1 MRDFT
6 PVPKERRARTL
17 RRIAAFFEPYRLQV
31 LIVLG
36 AILTTSLIG
45 LINPLLLGLLLDQV
59 IIGKDYAKLNLY
71 VGLMIVLPIIT
82 GLIGV
87 GQSYLNN
94 VIGQNVM
101 QDLRGALYAHLQSM
115 PLRFFTETRTGEIQS
130 RLANDIG
137 GVQAVVTDT
146 ASSVTSNLAI
156 AISTTIAMFLLDW
169 RLAVLSLGLTPFF
182 LYLTYRV
189 GKIRRE
195 VSTETQKSLAELTAT
210 TEETLSVS
218 GILLSKTFGQQ
229 ANAIEKF
236 RGQNKRLA
244 MLQIRQ
250 AMVGRWFFMIIGT
263 IFSIMPAFVYWLAGT
278 LAANGAPGAPSAG
291 TIVAFTTLQSR
302 LFFPL
307 GQLLNIQVEI
317 QGSLAL
323 FDRIF
328 EYLEMDPEIV
338 DAPDAVAMTRASTRG
353 RVRFRDVSFQ
363 YPTAAVPSQKA
374 HEAVARGLEEEP
386 ELELEMA
393 AAYPGRHAS
402 PRSRTMRS
410 LPPSPS
416 ASNTSTLP
424 PNPGS
429 WSRWWVPRAPARPR
443 RPTSSRGCTTSTR
456 ARSRST
462 TSMSAGSSSPRSGRS
477 SAR

>member
-1 MRDFT
+1 MAFPRGQTRTATGGAASGGGRFGGGGGGGRGGAMFGGGGSGDYE
-6 PVPKERRARTL
+6 PIPKERRARTL
-17 RRIAAFFEPYRLQV
+17 RRIAAFFTPYKLQV
-31 LIVLG
+31 AVVLI

-45 LINPLLLGLLLDQV
+45 LVNPLLLGLLLDQV
-59 IIGKDYAKLNLY
+59 IIGQDYSKLNLY
-71 VGLMIVLPIIT
+71 VGLMIALPIIT

-101 QDLRGALYAHLQSM
+101 QDLRGALYAHLQGM

-169 RLAVLSLGLTPFF
+169 RLALLSLSLTPFF

-189 GKIRRE
+189 GKVRRE
-195 VSTETQKSLAELTAT
+195 VSTETQKSLAEMTAT

-236 RGQNKRLA
+236 RGQNRKLA
-244 MLQIRQ
+244 KLQIRQ
-250 AMVGRWFFMIIGT
+250 AMVGRWFFMIIGS

-278 LAANGAPGAPSAG
+278 LAANGSPDAPSAG

-338 DAPDAVAMTRASTRG
+338 DAPDAVAMHPATTRG
-353 RVRFRDVSFQ
+353 KVRFRDVSFQ
-363 YPTAAVPSQKA
+363 YPTAAVPSHRA
-374 HEAVARGLEEEP
+374 HDALLVAGPEGEP
-386 ELELEMA
+386 ELELELDVA
-393 AAYPGRHAS
+393 EPVEPVVGFNLEHIDFVAEPGQLVA
-402 PRSRTMRS
+402 
-410 LPPSPS
+410 L
-416 ASNTSTLP
+416 
-424 PNPGS
+424 
-429 WSRWWVPRAPARPR
+429 
-443 RPTSSRGCTTSTR
+443 
-456 ARSRST
+456 
-462 TSMSAGSSSPRSGRS
+462 
-477 SAR
+477 